1 MFHLAEEKYNSEK
14 TPAVTAAEPAE
25 EEEQRGD
32 DFICFNGDKR
42 GE

>member
-1 MFHLAEEKYNSEK
+1 MFHVAEEKYNQEK
-14 TPAVTAAEPAE
+14 TPAMAVADPI

-32 DFICFNGDKR
+32 DFICFNWDKR